1 MENVPLNDISET
13 GKSVYKCFNVCISK
27 LINLLRCGLREC
39 HYRKSSIEIYK
50 LTKVPSIF
58 NDKSVG
64 WNLNKQMLQ
73 SL

>member
-1 MENVPLNDISET
+1 MFSCEFS
-13 GKSVYKCFNVCISK
+13 KISK
-27 LINLLRCGLREC
+27 NTFFTEHLWTTASGLTEC

-58 NDKSVG
+58 NEESVG
-64 WNLNKQMLQ
+64 WNLNKQMLL

>member
-1 MENVPLNDISET
+1 MGNVPLDDISET
-13 GKSVYKCFNVCISK
+13 GKSVYKCFNVCINK
-27 LINLLRCGLREC
+27 LINLLCCGLREC
-39 HYRKSSIEIYK
+39 HCRKSSIEVYK

-64 WNLNKQMLQ
+64 WNLNKQMPQ